1 MSYIKKNFFNLV
13 IIIFGCF
20 LVLIINNKA
29 EDILDINSN
38 NIKTR
43 PDNTFS
49 QVKYIAMD
57 YQGIPL
63 YTVSSPNMKQFFE
76 NEMIETSKPK
86 ILLFRKNKPP
96 TKIVSNFGSIAYKRH
111 NIKLYGNVNMY
122 FKEAENDSLLK
133 LKTDEIYIYLDQQL
147 AVTDSEVFINKN
159 NSFLNGTGMKSSL
172 MKGEFIIFEQTR
184 GKYVK

>member
-1 MSYIKKNFFNLV
+1 MSYIKKNFLNLV
-13 IIIFGCF
+13 IIIFGC
-20 LVLIINNKA
+20 LSVLLINNKA
-29 EDILDINSN
+29 ENILDVNSN

-96 TKIVSNFGSIAYKRH
+96 TKRVSNFGSIAYKRH

-122 FKEAENDSLLK
+122 FKEVENDSLLK

-172 MKGEFIIFEQTR
+172 MKGEFIIFEETR

>member
-1 MSYIKKNFFNLV
+1 
-13 IIIFGCF
+13 
-20 LVLIINNKA
+20 
-29 EDILDINSN
+29 
-38 NIKTR
+38 
-43 PDNTFS
+43 
-49 QVKYIAMD
+49 
-57 YQGIPL
+57 
-63 YTVSSPNMKQFFE
+63 
-76 NEMIETSKPK
+76 
-86 ILLFRKNKPP
+86 
-96 TKIVSNFGSIAYKRH
+96 
-111 NIKLYGNVNMY
+111 MY

>member
-1 MSYIKKNFFNLV
+1 MSYIKKNFLTFI

-20 LVLIINNKA
+20 SVLIINNKA
-29 EDILDINSN
+29 EDILDVNSN

-76 NEMIETSKPK
+76 NEMIETSQPK

-122 FKEAENDSLLK
+122 FKESENDSLLK

-172 MKGEFIIFEQTR
+172 MKGEFIIFEETR

>member
-1 MSYIKKNFFNLV
+1 MSYIKKNFLTLI

-20 LVLIINNKA
+20 SVLIINNKA
-29 EDILDINSN
+29 DDILDVNSN

-76 NEMIETSKPK
+76 NEMIETSQPK

-122 FKEAENDSLLK
+122 FKEVENDSLLK

-172 MKGEFIIFEQTR
+172 MKGEFIIFEETR